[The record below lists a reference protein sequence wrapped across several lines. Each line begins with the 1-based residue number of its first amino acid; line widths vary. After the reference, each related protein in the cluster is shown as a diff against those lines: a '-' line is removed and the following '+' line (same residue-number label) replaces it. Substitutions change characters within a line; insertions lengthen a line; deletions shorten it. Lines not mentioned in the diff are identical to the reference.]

1 MPLDTQWPSP
11 KANYIQGVDTT
22 VCYVVILCHIVC
34 HYYLHT
40 QEPACMKSQ
49 PLAHDF
55 NHSEIRT
62 QNYNK

>member
-1 MPLDTQWPSP
+1 MGFSSGKHLYLWILEQHLMPLDTQWPSP

-40 QEPACMKSQ
+40 
-49 PLAHDF
+49 
-55 NHSEIRT
+55 
-62 QNYNK
+62 